1 MVRISWSMVWSQR
14 TTKSQWLETTWM
26 LCGSVERWE
35 ELEGFAVYNDHWGT
49 QADRGSTIISH
60 CHLHMRSWDSLWQG
74 RQSMHQLLNAST
86 GSTHVISSHI
96 SLVKASRM
104 AVAYVKVWGAECNLP
119 GYLKGEV
126 GWYTV
131 TNLFMSMC
139 QYYLCALEL
148 GPLCWRIA
156 LDWIKSPSCFAKSAH
171 RSPKQGPSEATE
183 ASPSTPLASEVR
195 HSAVWW
201 RRKTWGIGSA
211 AFPEVWLWA
220 SRFLFFSFN
229 ISDYFQ

>member
-86 GSTHVISSHI
+86 GSSTHHFLSHFFGQSKSNGGGLCQSVRSGVQSAWVPERRGGLIHSHKLVYEHVSVLLVCFGTWATLLEDRSWLDKVPISLCKISSQI
-96 SLVKASRM
+96 
-104 AVAYVKVWGAECNLP
+104 
-119 GYLKGEV
+119 
-126 GWYTV
+126 T
-131 TNLFMSMC
+131 
-139 QYYLCALEL
+139 
-148 GPLCWRIA
+148 
-156 LDWIKSPSCFAKSAH
+156 
-171 RSPKQGPSEATE
+171 
-183 ASPSTPLASEVR
+183 
-195 HSAVWW
+195 
-201 RRKTWGIGSA
+201 
-211 AFPEVWLWA
+211 
-220 SRFLFFSFN
+220 
-229 ISDYFQ
+229 